1 MRYDMATNRE
11 SIIQAIVASRKAKGL
26 TQTALATQLGIP
38 QSHVSRLETGKVD
51 LRTSSLI
58 EFARLVDMEV
68 MLVPRKWVPAVRK
81 LVEERDGNPETRFLY
96 RLSR

>member
-1 MRYDMATNRE
+1 MTTNSE
-11 SIIQAIVASRKAKGL
+11 SIIQALAASRKSKGL
-26 TQTALATQLGIP
+26 TQAALAAQLGIP

-58 EFARLVDMEV
+58 ELARLVDMEV
-68 MLVPRKWVPAVRK
+68 MLVPRKWAPAVRK

-96 RLSR
+96 RLSS